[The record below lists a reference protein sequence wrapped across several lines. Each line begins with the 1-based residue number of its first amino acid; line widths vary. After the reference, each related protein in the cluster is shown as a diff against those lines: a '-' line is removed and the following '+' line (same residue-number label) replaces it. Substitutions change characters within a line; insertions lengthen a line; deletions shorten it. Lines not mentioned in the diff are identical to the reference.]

1 MINHNNFIVVEGI
14 TKTFGSVVAVDNIDL
29 TINKGE
35 FFSLLGASGCGK
47 TTLLRLIAGFE
58 KPDQGKIFIDGD
70 EITYLPSNKR
80 PTNMVFQSYAIFPHM
95 DVASNIA
102 YGLRKEKLT
111 KKELNHKV
119 DRYLE
124 LIKLSGYGNRKAD
137 QLSGGQRQRV
147 ALARALIMQPKVLLL
162 DEPLGALDKQLRA
175 NMQIELRSLQK
186 NVGITFVFVTHD
198 QEESLSMSDRVAVM
212 SRGKIL
218 QVSSPDELYEK
229 PTNEE
234 VANFIGTINFF
245 EASIFSINNEIYTLK
260 SKSLGVIKTK
270 CKNNI
275 YSIGEEVLVGIRP
288 EKLKLHI
295 NKPEQDSRL
304 IEGIVVNISYLGE
317 RSHYYIKTAGFS
329 KSISVSSQNVNRA
342 QINQLI
348 DDKKKV
354 WISFDCDSLIIT
366 KKRSR

>member
-1 MINHNNFIVVEGI
+1 MKKHNDFIVVDKI
-14 TKTFGSVVAVDNIDL
+14 TKTFGSVVAVDDIDL

-58 KPDQGKIFIDGD
+58 NPDQGKIFIEGD
-70 EITYLPSNKR
+70 EITYLPANKR
-80 PTNMVFQSYAIFPHM
+80 PANMVFQNYAIFPHM
-95 DVASNIA
+95 DVASNIG
-102 YGLRKEKLT
+102 YGLRKEKLS
-111 KKELNHKV
+111 KKELHQKI

-186 NVGITFVFVTHD
+186 DVGITFVFVTHD

-212 SRGKIL
+212 SHGKIL

-229 PTNEE
+229 PENEE

-245 EASIFSINNEIYTLK
+245 EASISSINNEICTLE
-260 SKSLGVIKTK
+260 SKSLGIIETK
-270 CKNNI
+270 CKYNI
-275 YSIGEEVLVGIRP
+275 YFIGEKVLVGIRP
-288 EKLKLHI
+288 EKLILHT
-295 NKPEQDSRL
+295 NKPEQDSKL
-304 IEGIVVNISYLGE
+304 IEGFVENISYLGE
-317 RSHYYIKTAGFS
+317 RSHYYIKVEGLS
-329 KSISVSSQNVNRA
+329 KPISISSQNVNRA

-348 DDKKKV
+348 SDEKKV
-354 WISFDCDSLIIT
+354 WISFDSDSLILT
-366 KKRSR
+366 KKN

>member
-1 MINHNNFIVVEGI
+1 MKKNNDFIFIEGI
-14 TKTFGSVVAVDNIDL
+14 TKTFGSVVAVDSIQL
-29 TINKGE
+29 SINQGE

-47 TTLLRLIAGFE
+47 TTLLRLLAGFE
-58 KPDQGKIFIDGD
+58 KPDKGRIFIEGED
-70 EITYLPSNKR
+70 ITYLIPNKR
-80 PTNMVFQSYAIFPHM
+80 PTNMVFQNYAIFPHM
-95 DVASNIA
+95 DVASNIG
-102 YGLRKEKLT
+102 YGLRKEKLS
-111 KKELNHKV
+111 KKELHLKI

-186 NVGITFVFVTHD
+186 DVGITFVFVTHD

-212 SRGKIL
+212 SNGRIL

-229 PTNEE
+229 PINEE

-245 EASIFSINNEIYTLK
+245 DATISNINNDVCSLK
-260 SKSLGVIKTK
+260 SKSLGVTQTN
-270 CKNNI
+270 CDNNI
-275 YSIGEEVLVGIRP
+275 YSIGEDVLVGIRP
-288 EKLKLHI
+288 EKLNLHI
-295 NKPEQDSRL
+295 NKPEQDSGM
-304 IEGIVVNISYLGE
+304 IEGIVENITYLGE
-317 RSHYYIKTAGFS
+317 RSHYYIKIEGLS
-329 KSISVSSQNVNRA
+329 KSVSVSSQNVNRA

-348 DDKKKV
+348 NDKKKV
-354 WISFDCDSLIIT
+354 WVTFDNDSLILI
-366 KKRSR
+366 KKN

>member
-1 MINHNNFIVVEGI
+1 MTNVEFINIERI
-14 TKTFGSVVAVDNIDL
+14 TKSFGSVIAVNNVDL
-29 TINKGE
+29 KIYQGE

-47 TTLLRLIAGFE
+47 TTLLRLLAGFE
-58 KPDQGKIFIDGD
+58 KPDKGKIFIQKE
-70 EITYLPSNKR
+70 EITNLLPNHR
-80 PTNMVFQSYAIFPHM
+80 PTNMVFQNYAIFPHM
-95 DVASNIA
+95 NVASNIA
-102 YGLRKEKLT
+102 YGLRKEKLS
-111 KKELNHKV
+111 KKELNFRV

-162 DEPLGALDKQLRA
+162 DEPLGALDKQLRE

-186 NVGITFVFVTHD
+186 DVGITFVFVTHD

-212 SRGKIL
+212 SQGKIL

-229 PTNEE
+229 PVNEE

-245 EASIFSINNEIYTLK
+245 EASVSSINNKICTLESKNLGFVKVKIQKDIYAPREKVL
-260 SKSLGVIKTK
+260 LG
-270 CKNNI
+270 
-275 YSIGEEVLVGIRP
+275 LRP

-295 NKPEQDSRL
+295 NKPQQDSEL
-304 IEGIVVNISYLGE
+304 IEGFVENISYLGE
-317 RSHYYIKTAGFS
+317 RSHYYIKADEIS
-329 KSISVSSQNVNRA
+329 KLISVSSQNVNRV

-348 DDKKKV
+348 KERKKI
-354 WISFDCDSLIIT
+354 WISFESDNLIIT
-366 KKRSR
+366 KKN

>member
-1 MINHNNFIVVEGI
+1 MNSKNYINIEGI
-14 TKTFGSVVAVDNIDL
+14 TKTFGSVKAVNNIDL
-29 TINKGE
+29 DITKGE

-47 TTLLRLIAGFE
+47 TTLLRLLAGFE
-58 KPDQGKIFIDGD
+58 KPDKGRIFIEKED
-70 EITYLPSNKR
+70 ITYLLPNKR
-80 PTNMVFQSYAIFPHM
+80 PTNMVFQNYAIFPHM

-102 YGLRKEKLT
+102 YGLRKEKLS
-111 KKELNHKV
+111 KKELTQRV

-186 NVGITFVFVTHD
+186 DVGITFVFVTHD

-212 SRGKIL
+212 SHGKIL

-229 PTNEE
+229 PENEE

-245 EASIFSINNEIYTLK
+245 EASISSIDNGICTLESKYLGVVKTK
-260 SKSLGVIKTK
+260 SKYD
-270 CKNNI
+270 I
-275 YSIGEEVLVGIRP
+275 YSIGEKVLVGIRP

-295 NKPEQDSRL
+295 EKPEKDSQL
-304 IEGIVVNISYLGE
+304 IEGIVENISYLGE
-317 RSHYYIKTAGFS
+317 RSHYYIKTEGLL

-348 DDKKKV
+348 NDKKKV
-354 WISFDCDSLIIT
+354 WISFDSHNLILT
-366 KKRSR
+366 KKN

>member
-1 MINHNNFIVVEGI
+1 MNKHNNFIVVDRI

-35 FFSLLGASGCGK
+35 FFSLLGSSGCGK
-47 TTLLRLIAGFE
+47 TTLLRLLAGFE
-58 KPDQGKIFIDGD
+58 NPDQGKIFVEGE
-70 EITYLPSNKR
+70 EITYLPPNKR
-80 PTNMVFQSYAIFPHM
+80 PANMVFQNYAIFPHM
-95 DVASNIA
+95 DVASNIG
-102 YGLRKEKLT
+102 YGLRKEKLS
-111 KKELNHKV
+111 KKELHQKI

-186 NVGITFVFVTHD
+186 DVGITFVFVTHD

-218 QVSSPDELYEK
+218 QISSPDELYEK
-229 PTNEE
+229 PENEE

-245 EASIFSINNEIYTLK
+245 EASISSINNDICTLE
-260 SKSLGVIKTK
+260 SRYFGVIKTK
-270 CKNNI
+270 CKYNI
-275 YSIGEEVLVGIRP
+275 YSIGEKVLVGIRP

-295 NKPEQDSRL
+295 NKPEQDHRL
-304 IEGIVVNISYLGE
+304 IEGIVENISYLGE
-317 RSHYYIKTAGFS
+317 RSHYYIKTEGLS
-329 KSISVSSQNVNRA
+329 KLISVSSQNVNRVK
-342 QINQLI
+342 INQLI
-348 DDKKKV
+348 TDKKKV
-354 WISFDCDSLIIT
+354 WISFDSDSLILT
-366 KKRSR
+366 KKK

>member
-1 MINHNNFIVVEGI
+1 MNSNNFINIEGI
-14 TKTFGSVVAVDNIDL
+14 TKIFGSVVAVNNIDL
-29 TINKGE
+29 KINQGE

-47 TTLLRLIAGFE
+47 TTLLRLLAGFE
-58 KPDQGKIFIDGD
+58 KPDNGRIFI
-70 EITYLPSNKR
+70 ENENITYLLPNQR
-80 PTNMVFQSYAIFPHM
+80 PTNMVFQNYAIFPHM

-102 YGLRKEKLT
+102 YGLRKEKLS
-111 KKELNHKV
+111 KKELSLRV
-119 DRYLE
+119 GQYLE

-186 NVGITFVFVTHD
+186 DVGITFVFVTHD

-212 SRGKIL
+212 SQGKIL

-229 PTNEE
+229 PENEE

-245 EASIFSINNEIYTLK
+245 EASISSINNRICTLE
-260 SKSLGVIKTK
+260 SKYLGIIKTK
-270 CKNNI
+270 SKYDI
-275 YSIGEEVLVGIRP
+275 YSIGEKVLVGIRP
-288 EKLKLHI
+288 EKLILHI
-295 NKPEQDSRL
+295 NKPEQNSRL
-304 IEGIVVNISYLGE
+304 IEGIVENISYLGE
-317 RSHYYIKTAGFS
+317 RSHYYIKTEGLS
-329 KSISVSSQNVNRA
+329 KLISVSSQNVNRT

-348 DDKKKV
+348 NDKKKV
-354 WISFDCDSLIIT
+354 WISFDSDSLILT
-366 KKRSR
+366 KKN

>member
-1 MINHNNFIVVEGI
+1 MVLFLLIGI

-58 KPDQGKIFIDGD
+58 NPDQGKIFIEGD
-70 EITYLPSNKR
+70 EITYLPPNMR
-80 PTNMVFQSYAIFPHM
+80 PANMVFQNYAIFPHM
-95 DVASNIA
+95 DVASNIG
-102 YGLRKEKLT
+102 YGLRKEKLS
-111 KKELNHKV
+111 KKELHQKI

-186 NVGITFVFVTHD
+186 DVGITFVFVTHD

-245 EASIFSINNEIYTLK
+245 EASISSINNEICTLK
-260 SKSLGVIKTK
+260 SKSLGVIKNK

-304 IEGIVVNISYLGE
+304 IEGIVENISYLGE
-317 RSHYYIKTAGFS
+317 RSHYYIKTPGLS

-354 WISFDCDSLIIT
+354 WISFNSDSLIIT

>member
-1 MINHNNFIVVEGI
+1 MNKHNNFIVVDRI

-35 FFSLLGASGCGK
+35 FFSLLGSSGCGK
-47 TTLLRLIAGFE
+47 TTLLRLLAGFE
-58 KPDQGKIFIDGD
+58 NPDQGKIFVEGE
-70 EITYLPSNKR
+70 EITYLPPNKR
-80 PTNMVFQSYAIFPHM
+80 PANMVFQNYAIFPHM
-95 DVASNIA
+95 DVASNIG
-102 YGLRKEKLT
+102 YGLRKEKLS
-111 KKELNHKV
+111 KKELHQKI

-186 NVGITFVFVTHD
+186 DVGITFVFVTHD

-218 QVSSPDELYEK
+218 QISSPDELYEK
-229 PTNEE
+229 PENEE

-245 EASIFSINNEIYTLK
+245 KASISSINNEICTLE

-270 CKNNI
+270 CKYNI
-275 YSIGEEVLVGIRP
+275 YSIGEKVLVGIRP

-295 NKPEQDSRL
+295 NKPEQDSKL
-304 IEGIVVNISYLGE
+304 IEGIIENISYLGE
-317 RSHYYIKTAGFS
+317 RSHYYIKTEGLS
-329 KSISVSSQNVNRA
+329 KLISVSSQNVNRV

-348 DDKKKV
+348 TDKKKV
-354 WISFDCDSLIIT
+354 WISFDSDSLILT
-366 KKRSR
+366 KKK

>member
-1 MINHNNFIVVEGI
+1 MKKHNDFIVVDKI

-47 TTLLRLIAGFE
+47 TTLLRLIAGLE
-58 KPDQGKIFIDGD
+58 NPDQGKIFIEGD
-70 EITYLPSNKR
+70 EITYLQPNKR
-80 PTNMVFQSYAIFPHM
+80 PTNMVFQNYAIFPHM

-102 YGLRKEKLT
+102 YGLRKEKFS
-111 KKELNHKV
+111 KKELNLKV
-119 DRYLE
+119 DQYLE
-124 LIKLSGYGNRKAD
+124 LIKLSGYGNRKAE

-186 NVGITFVFVTHD
+186 DVGITFVFVTHD

-229 PTNEE
+229 PEKRRSCKFYWNYQ
-234 VANFIGTINFF
+234 FF
-245 EASIFSINNEIYTLK
+245 
-260 SKSLGVIKTK
+260 
-270 CKNNI
+270 
-275 YSIGEEVLVGIRP
+275 
-288 EKLKLHI
+288 
-295 NKPEQDSRL
+295 
-304 IEGIVVNISYLGE
+304 
-317 RSHYYIKTAGFS
+317 
-329 KSISVSSQNVNRA
+329 
-342 QINQLI
+342 
-348 DDKKKV
+348 
-354 WISFDCDSLIIT
+354 
-366 KKRSR
+366 